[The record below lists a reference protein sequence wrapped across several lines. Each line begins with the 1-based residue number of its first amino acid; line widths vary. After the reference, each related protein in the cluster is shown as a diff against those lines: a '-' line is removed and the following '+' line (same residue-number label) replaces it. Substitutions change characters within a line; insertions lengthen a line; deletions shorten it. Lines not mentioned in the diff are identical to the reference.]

1 VRIPSSSDN
10 HTTAWRVFAAVSAV
24 VLYAFS
30 VSARVY
36 NLTSP
41 VTMPHH
47 ELIRKML
54 AVLAFALLGFALE
67 RSKLGRL
74 GGVVAA
80 GLALTVYS
88 YAIEIGQIFF
98 RHSTETFFE
107 HTFDVVSGLAGGA
120 LGAFISLLLRAPA
133 ARERRTEAVALAV
146 MFVLLAWGFTA
157 TYGRLDYGLPSP

>member
-1 VRIPSSSDN
+1 VRIRTLIDR
-10 HTTAWRVFAAVSAV
+10 TVAWRIFAAVSAV

-30 VSARVY
+30 VSGRVY
-36 NLTSP
+36 NLTTP
-41 VTMPHH
+41 ATMPHH
-47 ELIRKML
+47 ELLRKTL

-67 RSKLGRL
+67 RSNVRRVR
-74 GGVVAA
+74 GVVAA
-80 GLALTVYS
+80 GVALAVYS

-120 LGAFISLLLRAPA
+120 LGAFLSLLLRVPA
-133 ARERRTEAVALAV
+133 ARERRAEAVALIV